1 MNEFIEKI
9 GPSITVDEMR
19 LMKAKEDAR
28 KRWEVIAP
36 LVKHVYNEVIKFA
49 KSNDLSYYF
58 YSYSSYTYDKSLI
71 EKFIPENE
79 EDIVKSI
86 QHLFPESNVSFEEC
100 LNCDQGNN
108 KQRYQLCDSL
118 SKDTKQFISL
128 IFHYLKE
135 LKEKLKLFLN

>member
-1 MNEFIEKI
+1 MHDFIVKI

-28 KRWEVIAP
+28 KRWEVIARV
-36 LVKHVYNEVIKFA
+36 VKHVYNEVIKFA

-86 QHLFPESNVSFEEC
+86 QHLFPESHVSFEEC
-100 LNCDQGNN
+100 LNCDRGIY
-108 KQRYQLCDSL
+108 KLVDSL
-118 SKDTKQFISL
+118 SADAKQFIDKNKIERMIVISWA
-128 IFHYLKE
+128 
-135 LKEKLKLFLN
+135 

>member
-1 MNEFIEKI
+1 MHDFIEKI

-28 KRWEVIAP
+28 KRWELIARV
-36 LVKHVYNEVIKFA
+36 VKHVYNEVIKFA

-58 YSYSSYTYDKSLI
+58 YSYKIHHNQL
-71 EKFIPENE
+71 EQFISENE

-100 LNCDQGNN
+100 INCDRGIY
-108 KQRYQLCDSL
+108 KLVDSL
-118 SKDTKQFISL
+118 SADAKQFIDKNKIERMIVISWA
-128 IFHYLKE
+128 
-135 LKEKLKLFLN
+135 

>member
-1 MNEFIEKI
+1 MHELIEKI

-28 KRWEVIAP
+28 KRWELITRV
-36 LVKHVYNEVIKFA
+36 VKHVYNEVIKFA
-49 KSNDLSYYF
+49 KSTDSSCYF
-58 YSYSSYTYDKSLI
+58 YSYKIHHNQL

-86 QHLFPESNVSFEEC
+86 QHLFPESHVSFEEC

-108 KQRYQLCDSL
+108 KQRYQICDSF
-118 SKDTKQFISL
+118 SEDAKQFIAKNKIQRMIVISWA
-128 IFHYLKE
+128 
-135 LKEKLKLFLN
+135 

>member
-1 MNEFIEKI
+1 MHDFIEKI

-28 KRWEVIAP
+28 KRWEVIARV
-36 LVKHVYNEVIKFA
+36 VKHVYNEVIKFA

-58 YSYSSYTYDKSLI
+58 YSYKIYHNQL

-86 QHLFPESNVSFEEC
+86 QHLFPESHVSFEEC

-108 KQRYQLCDSL
+108 KQRYQICDSL
-118 SKDTKQFISL
+118 SEHAKQFIDKNKIERMIVISWA
-128 IFHYLKE
+128 
-135 LKEKLKLFLN
+135 